1 MAFLDA
7 GFVIEAIRE
16 PKPTLEQAEQH
27 PYVHDELRVPNFIIS
42 VLRKA

>member
-16 PKPTLEQAEQH
+16 PKPTQEQAEQQ
-27 PYVHDELRVPNFIIS
+27 PYVDEDLRVPLFIIF
-42 VLRKA
+42 LLPKA